1 MRIILYTGKG
11 GVGKTTIAAATAIR
25 SAELG
30 YRTIVLSTDL
40 AHSLSDC
47 LDIKLSPEPRPIS
60 ENLWGQEVNFLEE
73 IDNQWEA
80 IRNWALSAA
89 RKKDRAVI
97 AQEGCPFFS
106 GMEEL
111 VGLFSI
117 IRHHDSKKYHV
128 IIVDCAPTGE
138 ALRLLNFPDRARFYL
153 KRIFPIQ
160 RKATNI
166 VRPIANP
173 IIKALLNVSIPD
185 DKVMDSIEGLFKR
198 LERMHSIL
206 SDPKKTSM
214 RIVVN
219 PEKIVIKETQRT
231 FAYLGLYGYFTD
243 LIVCNRILPDNIK
256 DSYFSFWK
264 GAQDKYY
271 RLIEECFS
279 PIPIL
284 KVPLMEREV
293 VGLSQLKEMA
303 KEIFKEEDPT
313 KIFFYGKS
321 SEIEKRDSY
330 YILSIPL
337 SFFDASD
344 ISLSRSGDELFI
356 EVGTQRRNIILPR
369 ALARLPIEGARLKKN
384 RLMIKF
390 IEKER

>member
-47 LDIKLSPEPRPIS
+47 LDIKLSSQPRPIA

-89 RKKDRAVI
+89 RKKDRAVV

-206 SDPKKTSM
+206 SDPRKTSM

-284 KVPLMEREV
+284 KVPLMKREV

-369 ALARLPIEGARLKKN
+369 ALARLPIEGARLKEN

>member
-89 RKKDRAVI
+89 RKKDRAVV

-111 VGLFSI
+111 VGLLNI

-284 KVPLMEREV
+284 KVPLMKREV

-369 ALARLPIEGARLKKN
+369 ALARLPIEGARLKEN